1 MTLVLIFG
9 LVLVAVS
16 VTLLVRV
23 LTAPRARTVEALGR
37 IPAYGYAGAAPEEA
51 RARRSILGDLAN
63 VLGSVV
69 APYIG
74 SMRVD
79 ALRKQL
85 VAAGMYSTPPR
96 RFLGYQLISALAVM
110 AFVAWLLIG
119 SGRGLLVVP
128 AALFGLLAGWR
139 MPSALVGRRAKSRH
153 DQIEYDLP
161 ELVDLLVV
169 AVESGMGLTGSMRL
183 ATERLTGP
191 LGDEM
196 RLMLQEQ
203 QMGLASDEAL
213 RSLLERC
220 ETPGVQSFVRAILQG
235 EQLGVSIGQIMRN
248 LGHEMRKKRRA
259 MAEERAQKAPVKVL
273 FPLVFLIFPALFI
286 VILGP
291 AIFPVLD
298 LFGE

>member
-1 MTLVLIFG
+1 MTLTLVIG
-9 LVLVAVS
+9 LMLVAVA
-16 VTLLVRV
+16 VTLLFRA
-23 LTAPRARTVEALGR
+23 LTAPRARTVEALGH
-37 IPAYGYAGAAPEEA
+37 IPAYGYAGAPPEEA
-51 RARRSILGDLAN
+51 RKRRSIVGDLAN

-69 APYIG
+69 APHIG
-74 SMRVD
+74 SVRLDV
-79 ALRKQL
+79 LRKQL
-85 VAAGMYSTPPR
+85 VAAGMYTTTPR
-96 RFLGYQLISALAVM
+96 RFLGYQLISSIGVAALLS
-110 AFVAWLLIG
+110 WLIV
-119 SGRGLLVVP
+119 SSDRGLLVVP
-128 AALFGLLAGWR
+128 AALFGLVAGWKL
-139 MPSALVGRRAKSRH
+139 PSALVGRKAKSRH

-248 LGHEMRKKRRA
+248 LGNEMRKKRRA
-259 MAEERAQKAPVKVL
+259 TAEERAQKAPVKVL
-273 FPLVFLIFPALFI
+273 FPLVFLIFPALFV

-291 AIFPVLD
+291 AIFPLIE